1 MQLFNRS
8 SKIRATKSGK
18 AEPSAI
24 QFLLTRSGTGAR
36 PNGTGSVIAF
46 TSAGSSAGVSHVV
59 RKLGVQLAAQTGEPT
74 AIVEAERLASL
85 RPTDLVDLRAK
96 CARTNVDQ
104 LWLLRES
111 KGNGHQTSDEPAPY
125 ISKMA
130 DGSDCVQKLRSTF
143 THTLLDCPPISDS
156 SEVPFLAS
164 QVDGVVLVVEA
175 DLTKRDQILRARHV
189 IEMGGGKL
197 VGMVLN
203 KRRHLVPE
211 WLYQRL

>member
-8 SKIRATKSGK
+8 SKVRAAKSGK
-18 AEPSAI
+18 GGPSAI
-24 QFLLTRSGTGAR
+24 QFLLTRSRAR
-36 PNGTGSVIAF
+36 ARGNGSGSVIAF
-46 TSAGSSAGVSHVV
+46 TSASSGAGVSHIV
-59 RKLGVQLAAQTGEPT
+59 RKLGAQLAAQTREPT
-74 AIVEAERLASL
+74 AIVEAQRLASL
-85 RPTDLVDLRAK
+85 RPTDLSDLRAK
-96 CARTNVDQ
+96 CARTNIDQ

-111 KGNGHQTSDEPAPY
+111 GENDHQTSGQPDAH

-130 DGSDCVQKLRSTF
+130 DGSECVQKLRSTF
-143 THTLLDCPPISDS
+143 SHTLLDCPPISDS
-156 SEVPFLAS
+156 SEAPFLAS
-164 QVDGVVLVVEA
+164 EVDGVVLVVEA